1 MDAAPDGSEAPVS
14 EIESRPKT
22 LTTACVRA
30 ILAGRKTQL
39 RQALDPQPPEGA
51 AIAGMDLEGRLTWTE
66 GDQTAR
72 GEPCPLGAPGDRL
85 WVREPW
91 ALPADVDGR
100 LEPGQARG
108 RLRYLADEELSF
120 ASEGGVQAD
129 FHPAREMPQWASRLT
144 LEITGVRLE
153 QVQEISPEDL
163 RSEGGMW
170 REGDPAPSPEVD
182 RKGFARWWSAVNA
195 ARGTSWDCNP
205 WVWVIEFQRVVDD
218 DSKPAGN
225 TL

>member
-1 MDAAPDGSEAPVS
+1 MGAATNVLGFDVS
-14 EIESRPKT
+14 EIDSRPKT

-72 GEPCPLGAPGDRL
+72 GEPCPLGGPGDRL

-91 ALPADVDGR
+91 TLPADVDGR
-100 LEPGQARG
+100 LEPGQAR
-108 RLRYLADEELSF
+108 RRIRYLADEEPSLRS
-120 ASEGGVQAD
+120 GGEQQGVPRE
-129 FHPAREMPQWASRLT
+129 FRPAREMSQWASRLT

-153 QVQEISPEDL
+153 QVQAISSEDL
-163 RSEGGMW
+163 VAEGGTW
-170 REGDPAPSPEVD
+170 REGAPVPSPEAD
-182 RKGFARWWSAVNA
+182 REGFAQWWSAVNA
-195 ARGTSWDCNP
+195 ARGTTWECNP
-205 WVWVIEFQRVVDD
+205 WVWVVEFRRADGD
-218 DSKPAGN
+218 
-225 TL
+225 